1 MNLILH
7 LHLKP
12 KNPVLTG
19 CEFSFYNEAAGLDF
33 QSSPMLLY
41 KVCHYTCLKNVNKR
55 SFLGLSLCRLLAT
68 ELMLPL
74 SLMQCFWDL
83 AKII

>member
-7 LHLKP
+7 LHLQP

-19 CEFSFYNEAAGLDF
+19 CEFSFYSEASGLDF

-55 SFLGLSLCRLLAT
+55 AFLDLSLRRLLAT
-68 ELMLPL
+68 EQMLPL
-74 SLMQCFWDL
+74 SLMQHFWESG
-83 AKII
+83 